1 MGGMMFLGAN
11 APGVAAS
18 YHLHLGLAVGPA
30 EFALDGD
37 LVPAIE
43 GSQSLYTWSGSFA
56 YRFLER
62 ADVHPVVSAGLA
74 AIVHDD
80 GTRTHT
86 ELGAVARVGLELAF
100 RLDDGALALGL
111 DVSEQHALT
120 GRDRMLSVADGLQLG
135 AHLHYRF

>member
-1 MGGMMFLGAN
+1 MMFLGEG
-11 APGVAAS
+11 APGMAAS

-30 EFALDGD
+30 EFAIDAD

-43 GSQSLYTWSGSFA
+43 EGRALSSWAASFG
-56 YRFLER
+56 YRFLDG

-80 GTRTHT
+80 GTSTHT
-86 ELGAVARVGLELAF
+86 QLGAVARIGLELAF
-100 RLDDGALALGL
+100 PLDDGALALGL
-111 DVSEQHALT
+111 DLSEHHALT
-120 GRDRMLSVADGLQLG
+120 GRDQVGNLADALQLG